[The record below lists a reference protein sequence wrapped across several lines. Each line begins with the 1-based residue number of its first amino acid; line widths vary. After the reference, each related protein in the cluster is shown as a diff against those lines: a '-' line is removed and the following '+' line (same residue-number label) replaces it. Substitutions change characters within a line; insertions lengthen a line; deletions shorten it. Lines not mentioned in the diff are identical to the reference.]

1 MKEIAKAQ
9 VIDLMNAL
17 KVDGVDNSH
26 SVIVTPV
33 TARDSQELLGGD
45 ISVTLQPGAYCVIYS
60 GEADLSDFPSVQKWI
75 NTKLT
80 EDNIEI
86 IPNGDYSMFVI
97 CLDLL

>member
-17 KVDGVDNSH
+17 NVDGVDNSH
-26 SVIVTPV
+26 SAIVTPV

-45 ISVTLQPGAYCVIYS
+45 ISVTLQPGAYFVVYS
-60 GEADLSDFPSVQKWI
+60 DEADLSDFPSVQKWI

-86 IPNGDYSMFVI
+86 IPNGDYSIFVI
-97 CLDLL
+97 CLD

>member
-1 MKEIAKAQ
+1 MKEITKAQ

-17 KVDGVDNSH
+17 NVDGVDNEH
-26 SVIVTPV
+26 SDIVTPV

-45 ISVTLQPGAYCVIYS
+45 ISVTLQPGAYCVVYF

-75 NTKLT
+75 NTTLT

-86 IPNGDYSMFVI
+86 IPNGDYSMLVI

>member
-1 MKEIAKAQ
+1 MKEITKAQ
-9 VIDLMNAL
+9 VIDLMNVL
-17 KVDGVDNSH
+17 NVDGVDNEH
-26 SVIVTPV
+26 SDIVTPI

-45 ISVTLQPGAYCVIYS
+45 ISITLQPGAYCVVYS
-60 GEADLSDFPSVQKWI
+60 SEADLSDFPSVQKWI

-86 IPNGDYSMFVI
+86 IPNGDYNMFVI